1 MVDRG
6 GSRRGSVTI
15 KARLKPTLVWLA
27 ISLLAGASGSYF
39 LGLGFWPTAL
49 IVGLALVANGLLA
62 DWEDRGTFN
71 E

>member
-1 MVDRG
+1 M
-6 GSRRGSVTI
+6 TI

-27 ISLLAGASGSYF
+27 ISLLAGAFGRYF
-39 LGLGFWPTAL
+39 FGLGFWSTAL
-49 IVGLALVANGLLA
+49 IVGLSLIANGLLA